1 MTQEQIL
8 KMEHLKVA
16 EVKPNMFVHI
26 HTEDGYII
34 TAWGENEDIKDYS
47 GSVCMY
53 MPIRDSYDDDYRTIT
68 VAEHEELERRQR
80 EVIEAEMKSNE
91 MNRE

>member
-26 HTEDGYII
+26 HAEDGYII

-68 VAEHEELERRQR
+68 VTEHEELERRQR
-80 EVIEAEMKSNE
+80 EVIEAAMKANE